1 MNKVEI
7 IVVSILILMFN
18 AALIWSKNL
27 DLTSAVTI
35 IVTNMLSL
43 KLGVDIIAYFK
54 KR

>member
-1 MNKVEI
+1 MNKAEI

-18 AALIWSKNL
+18 AVLIWAKNL

-43 KLGVDIIAYFK
+43 KLGVDIMSYFK
-54 KR
+54 KK